1 MENNTT
7 VQAIVSSLNARIYK
21 LEEMVNKEVN
31 INYKTRNEIL
41 DYIQSKIKLCR
52 NDEHSEHSELL
63 INMLRELKHSIEEIY
78 DNNNYIV
85 DEN

>member
-7 VQAIVSSLNARIYK
+7 LQAIVSSLNARIYK

-41 DYIQSKIKLCR
+41 DYIQSKIKLCK
-52 NDEHSEHSELL
+52 NDEHSELL
-63 INMLRELKHSIEEIY
+63 INVLREVKHSIEEIY

>member
-7 VQAIVSSLNARIYK
+7 LQAIVSSLNARIYK

-41 DYIQSKIKLCR
+41 DYIQSKIKLCK
-52 NDEHSEHSELL
+52 NDEHSELL
-63 INMLRELKHSIEEIY
+63 INVLREVKHSIEEIY
-78 DNNNYIV
+78 DNNNYIQI
-85 DEN
+85 NAF

>member
-41 DYIQSKIKLCR
+41 DYIQSKIKLCK
-52 NDEHSEHSELL
+52 NDEHSELL
-63 INMLRELKHSIEEIY
+63 INVLREVKHSIEEIY